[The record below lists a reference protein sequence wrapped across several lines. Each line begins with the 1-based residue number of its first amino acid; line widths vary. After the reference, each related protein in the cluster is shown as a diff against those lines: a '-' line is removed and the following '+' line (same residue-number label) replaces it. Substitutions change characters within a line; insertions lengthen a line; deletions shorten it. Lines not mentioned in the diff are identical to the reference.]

1 MPWPIRESTG
11 IITPNRAASRP
22 ARHPRFGGIGVPIR
36 VMGVQLGASLAGK
49 LSCESLSI
57 ASYTGTTRD
66 RYDICFGCWSEVP
79 RAVGVDGLP
88 DPAGEVSGRGV
99 IDLIAEL
106 CRATFAATAVAL
118 DGVFLA
124 AVTRFGLAFG
134 VLAFVVRCT
143 VVFVAVLLAF
153 VVSLAGCVT
162 NAALPM
168 IFLAF
173 AACLAGRGAA
183 VALLTFLLALGTSLT
198 VRSAVIVR
206 PSFFIAFGLV
216 NDKSTALCGCIAFHA
231 PSKRKLAIAPVG
243 NLPPRGGTSLAESG
257 SASSRARSCSPGL
270 CPIRS
275 TQSALSGR
283 FQR

>member
-1 MPWPIRESTG
+1 
-11 IITPNRAASRP
+11 
-22 ARHPRFGGIGVPIR
+22 
-36 VMGVQLGASLAGK
+36 
-49 LSCESLSI
+49 
-57 ASYTGTTRD
+57 
-66 RYDICFGCWSEVP
+66 
-79 RAVGVDGLP
+79 VGVDGLT
-88 DPAGEVSGRGV
+88 DPAGEVAGRGV

-106 CRATFAATAVAL
+106 CRTTFDAALATFGEA
-118 DGVFLA
+118 FLA

-162 NAALPM
+162 NAALPV

-173 AACLAGRGAA
+173 AACPAGRGAA
-183 VALLTFLLALGTSLT
+183 VALLTFLLALATSLT
-198 VRSAVIVR
+198 VRSAVVGC
-206 PSFFIAFGLV
+206 PSFVVDFGVV

-243 NLPPRGGTSLAESG
+243 NLPPRGGTNSAESA
-257 SASSRARSCSPGL
+257 SASASARSCSPGL

-275 TQSALSGR
+275 TQSALSGS
-283 FQR
+283 FQRCFHIFSCAAS